1 MLTSI
6 GRFLR
11 KLRIDRGEIL
21 KDMAD
26 KLCVTVSFLSAIE
39 NGKKKMPSAWNTR
52 ICELYELDSQQKEA
66 FTTAIAETESSITM
80 DFDCATLQH
89 KELAISFARKFSEI
103 DTDQLEAIK
112 KILRGNKQKE

>member
-1 MLTSI
+1 MRLRFWQKLYLCTLFVFLLFFNGSI
-6 GRFLR
+6 F
-11 KLRIDRGEIL
+11 
-21 KDMAD
+21 
-26 KLCVTVSFLSAIE
+26 AIVA
-39 NGKKKMPSAWNTR
+39 MQNTKA
-52 ICELYELDSQQKEA
+52 LSQQKEA

-112 KILRGNKQKE
+112 KSRL